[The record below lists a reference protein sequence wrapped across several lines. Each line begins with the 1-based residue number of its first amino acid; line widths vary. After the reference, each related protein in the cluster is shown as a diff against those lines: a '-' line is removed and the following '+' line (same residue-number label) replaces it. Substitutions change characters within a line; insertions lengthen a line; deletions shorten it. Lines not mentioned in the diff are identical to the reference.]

1 MFSFTQSRKFIYLQ
15 SYEWSMVSIWRVNAR
30 RSSFPYSLKEN
41 YILRTSFLMVLKIP
55 EINPIFIC
63 IFSELLN
70 KGPLGVKVGV
80 LGYGILSLIS
90 FSFPMNIIIK
100 MFGHPCF
107 ISNLESNY
115 IYIFNIFKFNFL
127 LIYMKA

>member
-1 MFSFTQSRKFIYLQ
+1 MFLPAIKKVHLSTKLWVIDGF
-15 SYEWSMVSIWRVNAR
+15 SMKGK
-30 RSSFPYSLKEN
+30 RSKIQFPIFRERN
-41 YILRTSFLMVLKIP
+41 YILSSSTFMFPQNSWSHSYI
-55 EINPIFIC
+55 IC

>member
-1 MFSFTQSRKFIYLQ
+1 MFLPAIKKVHLSTKLWMIDSFDMKGK
-15 SYEWSMVSIWRVNAR
+15 
-30 RSSFPYSLKEN
+30 RSKIQFPIFSERN
-41 YILRTSFLMVLKIP
+41 YILRTSFRMVLKIP